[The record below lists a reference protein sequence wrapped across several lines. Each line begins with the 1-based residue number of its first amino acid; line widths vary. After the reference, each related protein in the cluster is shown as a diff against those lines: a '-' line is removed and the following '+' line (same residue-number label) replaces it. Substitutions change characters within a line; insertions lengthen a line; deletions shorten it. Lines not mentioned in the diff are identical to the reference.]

1 MHTCTHTHTQEQR
14 NDLEAE
20 LEVATKENNVLL
32 ADKSHLDGAF
42 RKLTADKA
50 KLLTEIKSL
59 RDKGQ
64 MFTRTELEGMEKA
77 YKESQERVSRLESD
91 LLRYTLYVLMKIQ
104 NHCGS

>member
-1 MHTCTHTHTQEQR
+1 MYTHTHTQELQ

-20 LEVATKENNVLL
+20 LEVATKQINVLL

-42 RKLTADKA
+42 RKLTTDKA
-50 KLLTEIKSL
+50 KLVTEVKTL

-64 MFTRTELEGMEKA
+64 KFARTELEELEKA

-91 LLRYTLYVLMKIQ
+91 LTRYVLMKM
-104 NHCGS
+104 